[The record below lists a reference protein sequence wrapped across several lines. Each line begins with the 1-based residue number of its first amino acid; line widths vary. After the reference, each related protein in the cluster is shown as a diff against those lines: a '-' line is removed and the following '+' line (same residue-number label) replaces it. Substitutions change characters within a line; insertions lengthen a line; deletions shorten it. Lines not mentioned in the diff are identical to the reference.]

1 MNVIPWT
8 EKYRPET
15 SRQVCGNVLEFEQV
29 LKYGSESK
37 NLLLHGPSGTG
48 KSTAVRVL
56 LKNIPKDSKLIL
68 DAKARASGTTQQLIR
83 KLTLFSMQKTTSK
96 QRFVLVDEVD
106 SIRIID
112 QKIFIRPLTK
122 DISRTEGDSE
132 RNIIF
137 LFICNRIE
145 RVSEFI
151 FRNYVPIAYNSLTF
165 SMAKG
170 YIKMIC
176 DNENTV
182 YDESSLKDIFHKV
195 GRDMRKM
202 VSTMQYLY
210 LMTGRISH
218 IDFLKIDPCNNLNYV
233 KLFDRILKSDNIVHV
248 TNELYGESYSVNAL
262 CIFSLK
268 YHEEKELLTHEYV
281 KTLAH
286 LCHDS
291 HTTENIWFILYRL
304 ISESPIKLKSYCQ
317 DGVNSS

>member
-15 SRQVCGNVLEFEQV
+15 SKQVCGNVLEFEQV
-29 LKYGSESK
+29 IKYGSEGK
-37 NLLLHGPSGTG
+37 HLLLHGPSGTG

-112 QKIFIRPLTK
+112 QKIFIRPLSK
-122 DISRTEGDSE
+122 DISRYDGDSE
-132 RNIIF
+132 RSIIF

-151 FRNYVPIAYNSLTF
+151 VRNCVSIAYNSLTF
-165 SMAKG
+165 KMATG

-176 DNENTV
+176 NNENTQ
-182 YDESSLKDIFHKV
+182 YNENALKTIFHNV

-210 LMTGRISH
+210 LMTGRISDD
-218 IDFLKIDPCNNLNYV
+218 DFLKIDPCNNLDYI
-233 KLFDRILKSDNIVHV
+233 KLFDRILKQKDICRV
-248 TNELYGESYSVNAL
+248 TDELYGESYSVNAL
-262 CIFSLK
+262 CIFALK
-268 YHEEKELLTHEYV
+268 YHQEKGCLTHKYV
-281 KTLAH
+281 KTLAY
-286 LCHDS
+286 LSHDS

-304 ISESPIKLKSYCQ
+304 ISESPIKS
-317 DGVNSS
+317 